1 MESTDIFDSQI
12 SSSSDWGAHHEAR
25 NARLNF
31 QAVSDR
37 SGTWSAGSNDANQ
50 WLQVDFVK
58 VVSFRLINLN
68 PNLR

>member
-12 SSSSDWGAHHEAR
+12 SSSSDLDAHHEAR

-37 SGTWSAGSNDANQ
+37 SGAWSAGSNDVNQ

-58 VVSFRLINLN
+58 VVSFQFIHLN
-68 PNLR
+68 PNL

>member
-12 SSSSDWGAHHEAR
+12 SSSSDWDAHHAAR

-37 SGTWSAGSNDANQ
+37 SGARSAGSNDANQ

-58 VVSFRLINLN
+58 VVSFQFIHLN
-68 PNLR
+68 PNL

>member
-12 SSSSDWGAHHEAR
+12 SSSSDSDAYHEAR

-31 QAVSDR
+31 QAVSGRTDA
-37 SGTWSAGSNDANQ
+37 WSAGSNDANQ

-58 VVSFRLINLN
+58 VVSF
-68 PNLR
+68 

>member
-12 SSSSDWGAHHEAR
+12 SSSSDWDAHHEAR
-25 NARLNF
+25 NVRLNF

-37 SGTWSAGSNDANQ
+37 SGARSVGSNDANQ

-58 VVSFRLINLN
+58 VVSFQFIHLN
-68 PNLR
+68 PNL